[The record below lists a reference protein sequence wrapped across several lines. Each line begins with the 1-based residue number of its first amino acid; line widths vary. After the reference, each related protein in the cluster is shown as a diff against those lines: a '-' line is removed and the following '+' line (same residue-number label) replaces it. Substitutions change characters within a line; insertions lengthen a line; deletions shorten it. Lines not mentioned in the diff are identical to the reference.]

1 MAKLQTGT
9 GAVQA
14 SDRFYLACRKSAT
27 GTSAWEQHVA
37 PVKGSSINVTVI
49 AGIKAYSIRMY
60 EKQSDAQAWNSNYVD
75 EVGVSVIRDGLDGER
90 GATGSMPRS
99 CGFYDQN
106 KAPYFWNEQYRDI
119 VLYGFNNA
127 VYVFQVRNYSPGKG
141 VTVPPTSQDG
151 DANWEVANKQIF
163 VAMDTALIDG
173 ANIAEFLF
181 KNKKMQ
187 SQDIDPD
194 SEEPNLL
201 IDGKT
206 GEIISQKG
214 VFKGSIGTPFIW
226 REDGGTLDLT
236 KNFNLAFNGATQVLY
251 AKLPIDK
258 KYNGTMCQIL
268 NPPTI
273 TMLGHSVNISIVDGS
288 KIWNTSESWTTYK
301 TSINIPEGKM
311 GRFYAIATPDNSRV
325 EWYCDNYYEI
335 TH

>member
-1 MAKLQTGT
+1 
-9 GAVQA
+9 
-14 SDRFYLACRKSAT
+14 
-27 GTSAWEQHVA
+27 
-37 PVKGSSINVTVI
+37 
-49 AGIKAYSIRMY
+49 MY

-141 VTVPPTSQDG
+141 VTVPPPTSQDG

-206 GEIISQKG
+206 GEIISQKR
-214 VFKGSIGTPFIW
+214 SI
-226 REDGGTLDLT
+226 
-236 KNFNLAFNGATQVLY
+236 
-251 AKLPIDK
+251 
-258 KYNGTMCQIL
+258 
-268 NPPTI
+268 
-273 TMLGHSVNISIVDGS
+273 
-288 KIWNTSESWTTYK
+288 
-301 TSINIPEGKM
+301 
-311 GRFYAIATPDNSRV
+311 
-325 EWYCDNYYEI
+325 
-335 TH
+335 

>member
-1 MAKLQTGT
+1 
-9 GAVQA
+9 
-14 SDRFYLACRKSAT
+14 
-27 GTSAWEQHVA
+27 
-37 PVKGSSINVTVI
+37 
-49 AGIKAYSIRMY
+49 
-60 EKQSDAQAWNSNYVD
+60 
-75 EVGVSVIRDGLDGER
+75 
-90 GATGSMPRS
+90 
-99 CGFYDQN
+99 
-106 KAPYFWNEQYRDI
+106 
-119 VLYGFNNA
+119 
-127 VYVFQVRNYSPGKG
+127 
-141 VTVPPTSQDG
+141 
-151 DANWEVANKQIF
+151 
-163 VAMDTALIDG
+163 
-173 ANIAEFLF
+173 
-181 KNKKMQ
+181 MQ

-194 SEEPNLL
+194 SGEPNLL

-288 KIWNTSESWTTYK
+288 KIWNTGESWTTYK
-301 TSINIPEGKM
+301 TNIDIPEGKM